1 VDEDRAHAQSECG
14 EDVVFLPVPDHDAA
28 TRLSA
33 RSADGHLEHGWMW
46 FEAAGIIRGDDGV
59 HVVSHPEK
67 AEVLPVASG
76 VAPVGV
82 ARDDRAQAEGV
93 GLGEQ
98 LECAGQ
104 GPNSIRDRERHR
116 AANAS
121 HRVRVSGDGLAYE
134 TAGDEVD
141 GIDGDIHLRRDRS
154 RFVPEPAAFDEVDD
168 QRFDGRGG
176 EPGQRAGDPFAP
188 AAGVCG
194 PKRPRVGPECAADV
208 DEGGVQGSLHAGLI
222 IASMLRWLT
231 AGESHGPQLTVVI
244 EGLPAGLAISE
255 DDLRRDLARRQ
266 GGHGRGGRQKIETDF
281 ARIVSGVRGGYT
293 IGSPVTLV
301 LENKDHVNWTAEMTA
316 STEGF
321 APKPVTRLRP
331 GHADLAGALKYG
343 HTDVRNVLE
352 RSSARETATRVA
364 AGGVARKL
372 LGQFGVEILSF
383 TQSIGRT
390 DIGFE
395 GVDPDTVTVEE
406 IEGSPVR
413 CPDPEASR
421 RMVADIDE
429 VGERGDTLGGSFRII
444 ARGVPLGLGSYVHW
458 DRKLDGRLA
467 QAVLS
472 INAIKGVE
480 FGAGFEGSARPGS
493 EFHDQID
500 YEGGKFRHLTN
511 RAGGLTGGVTNGEP
525 IDLRVA
531 IKPISTMKKP
541 MQSIDLKTKEKVE
554 AHYERSDVC
563 VVPAA
568 GVIGEAVVALTLADA
583 FLEKFG
589 GDSMAELERNYRS
602 YMESIGL

>member
-1 VDEDRAHAQSECG
+1 
-14 EDVVFLPVPDHDAA
+14 
-28 TRLSA
+28 
-33 RSADGHLEHGWMW
+33 
-46 FEAAGIIRGDDGV
+46 
-59 HVVSHPEK
+59 
-67 AEVLPVASG
+67 
-76 VAPVGV
+76 
-82 ARDDRAQAEGV
+82 
-93 GLGEQ
+93 
-98 LECAGQ
+98 
-104 GPNSIRDRERHR
+104 
-116 AANAS
+116 
-121 HRVRVSGDGLAYE
+121 
-134 TAGDEVD
+134 
-141 GIDGDIHLRRDRS
+141 
-154 RFVPEPAAFDEVDD
+154 
-168 QRFDGRGG
+168 
-176 EPGQRAGDPFAP
+176 
-188 AAGVCG
+188 
-194 PKRPRVGPECAADV
+194 
-208 DEGGVQGSLHAGLI
+208 
-222 IASMLRWLT
+222 MLRFLT

-281 ARIVSGVRGGYT
+281 ARIASGVRGGFT

-301 LENKDHVNWTAEMTA
+301 LENKDHANWTAEMTA

-364 AGGVARKL
+364 AGAVARKL
-372 LGQFGVEILSF
+372 LGTFGVEILSF

-395 GVDPDTVTVEE
+395 GVDVDTVTVAD
-406 IEGSPVR
+406 IEASPVR
-413 CPDPEASR
+413 CPDPDASR

-429 VGERGDTLGGSFRII
+429 VAERGDTLGGTFRIV

-480 FGAGFEGSARPGS
+480 FGAGFEGAARPGS

-500 YEGGKFRHLTN
+500 YADGRFRHLTN

-541 MQSIDLKTKEKVE
+541 MQSIDLNTKEKVE

-589 GDSMAELERNYRS
+589 GDSMGELERNYRS
-602 YMESIGL
+602 YMESIAR